1 MTLLRI
7 DHVQLAMPAGG
18 EDAARAFFADL
29 LGMAEVPKPE
39 TLSPEGCWFAAGTV
53 QIHIGSDPDFRPARR
68 AHPALCVEALDA
80 LAATLGAAGHSP
92 EWDDRLPGVRR
103 FFASDPFGNRIEF
116 MESGG
121 D

>member
-29 LGMAEVPKPE
+29 LGMAEVPKPD
-39 TLSPEGCWFAAGTV
+39 TLSPEGCWFAAGAV
-53 QIHIGSDPDFRPARR
+53 RIHIGSDPDFRPAGR
-68 AHPALCVEALDA
+68 AHPALCVQALDD
-80 LAATLGAAGHSP
+80 LGARLEIAGYSP

-103 FFASDPFGNRIEF
+103 FFACDPFGNRIEF
-116 MESGG
+116 MESSG